1 MGHVLSDESRAV
13 GVNRFII
20 LSFLVMG
27 WAYWELSGGAQ
38 FQPQSWPTVDDAEI
52 AAPASDGTTG
62 GGDPLAGVGIVTRA
76 DTSALS
82 TFDID
87 GTVTPS
93 STDAAITAAL
103 EDVLGQPQP
112 DIDPVEIAA
121 EPVPGPDIAP
131 DVAPDVASDPVVAS
145 RDLREVTGERVNMRD
160 GPGTDFGV
168 IEQLVRGTVITVIED
183 AGNGWVRVRVD
194 ASGRAGWMSA
204 DFLLPMNG

>member
-1 MGHVLSDESRAV
+1 M
-13 GVNRFII
+13 NRFII

-194 ASGRAGWMSA
+194 ASGRAGWMAA